1 MTSNPGTFNPIH
13 IPNVNINSLTMA
25 TIADALWSVDKDRFQ
40 NGEIT
45 LNYGSKTHSGSQTD
59 VSYQP
64 YVFQYDGRKLFYLTT
79 HSTHSPNMM
88 EIYKYKIDYCC
99 IVRCINIKYVIIEL

>member
-1 MTSNPGTFNPIH
+1 
-13 IPNVNINSLTMA
+13 MA

-64 YVFQYDGRKLFYLTT
+64 YVFQYDGRKFFLFNDALNTFFQYDGD
-79 HSTHSPNMM
+79 
-88 EIYKYKIDYCC
+88 I
-99 IVRCINIKYVIIEL
+99 